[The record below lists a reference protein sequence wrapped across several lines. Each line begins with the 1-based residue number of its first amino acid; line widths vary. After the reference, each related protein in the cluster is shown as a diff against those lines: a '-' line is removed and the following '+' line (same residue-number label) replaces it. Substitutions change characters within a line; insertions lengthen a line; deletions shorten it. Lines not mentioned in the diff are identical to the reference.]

1 MRAFEIYLNDQKLC
15 LAGIGDNGVLSA
27 IVTCVM
33 NPTNKSMF
41 VDMGGLISPKG
52 QHVSW
57 IRQLPV
63 AVGDKIQ
70 VNVVEEDSVDE
81 PERRDRTNAATEI
94 HAKENYVRKMAKQL
108 GWRLVVPRTKPSS
121 RSQKKR

>member
-57 IRQLPV
+57 IRQLPLLL
-63 AVGDKIQ
+63 
-70 VNVVEEDSVDE
+70 
-81 PERRDRTNAATEI
+81 ATRF
-94 HAKENYVRKMAKQL
+94 K
-108 GWRLVVPRTKPSS
+108 
-121 RSQKKR
+121 